1 MPPGERVFRAAALA
15 IVALAAALRFWALDL
30 GLPHRGGAT
39 LRRAAV
45 AGLAVGLTLAVKYPA
60 VILLVPGYVAAALG
74 SPARG
79 WRRLV
84 PVQAGVVGAVAAAVF
99 LGSSPSLVLNPRNRE
114 GLALLVST
122 LVPHGVPGAISPLDH
137 PWWGGFGYHAS
148 FSLR

>member
-1 MPPGERVFRAAALA
+1 MVPLA
-15 IVALAAALRFWALDL
+15 
-30 GLPHRGGAT
+30 RGTT

-84 PVQAGVVGAVAAAVF
+84 PAPAAGGRAVAPAG
-99 LGSSPSLVLNPRNRE
+99 LPLRSPSLVPNPPRRE
-114 GLALLVST
+114 GPALVLST
-122 LVPHGVPGAISPLDH
+122 PLPPALPRPTSP
-137 PWWGGFGYHAS
+137 P
-148 FSLR
+148 

>member
-1 MPPGERVFRAAALA
+1 MVPLA
-15 IVALAAALRFWALDL
+15 
-30 GLPHRGGAT
+30 RGTT

-84 PVQAGVVGAVAAAVF
+84 PAPAAVVGAGAAAGF
-99 LGSSPSLVLNPRNRE
+99 LPSSPSLPPNPRHR
-114 GLALLVST
+114 GGPALLVST
-122 LVPHGVPGAISPLDH
+122 PAPPRAPGALP
-137 PWWGGFGYHAS
+137 PPPPPRGGGVAGP
-148 FSLR
+148 